1 MKITLDLD
9 RFIAHMRFLRDHK
22 SVDGETVR
30 IDQVMNYFPNV
41 HKRTV
46 QWGSFEE
53 KLKQPYR

>member
-9 RFIAHMRFLRDHK
+9 QFIDHIRFLREHK

-30 IDQVMNYFPNV
+30 IEHVMNYFPNV
-41 HKRTV
+41 HTRTV
-46 QWGSFEE
+46 KRGPFEA